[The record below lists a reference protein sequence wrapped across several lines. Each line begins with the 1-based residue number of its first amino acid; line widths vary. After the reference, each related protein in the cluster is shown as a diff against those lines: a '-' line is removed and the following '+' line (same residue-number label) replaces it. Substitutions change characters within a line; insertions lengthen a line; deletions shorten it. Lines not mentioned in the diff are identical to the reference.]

1 MLIKV
6 YHQNGK
12 VKVTKTNGYREVP
25 MFSNVSDGEVV
36 EIEINTNTSTTS
48 HKEKVVKYETGG
60 RCFD

>member
-36 EIEINTNTSTTS
+36 EIEINANTSTTS
-48 HKEKVVKYETGG
+48 HKEKVVKY
-60 RCFD
+60 